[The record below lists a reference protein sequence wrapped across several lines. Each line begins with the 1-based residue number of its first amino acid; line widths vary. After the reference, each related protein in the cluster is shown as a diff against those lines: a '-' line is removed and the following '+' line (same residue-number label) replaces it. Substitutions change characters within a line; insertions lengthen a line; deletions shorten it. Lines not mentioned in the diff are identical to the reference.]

1 MSDVQRY
8 NQKEKAIAKVLQNN
22 QLLKA
27 AVLLQTENNE
37 LQIQNELLNT
47 KLNKGNLIA
56 DGRKVSSVKANQRK
70 TPTRYGGSTK

>member
-1 MSDVQRY
+1 MSDIQRY
-8 NQKEKAIAKVLQNN
+8 NQKEKAVAKVLQNN

-27 AVLLQTENNE
+27 AILLQTENNE

-56 DGRKVSSVKANQRK
+56 DGRKVSNVKANQRK

>member
-8 NQKEKAIAKVLQNN
+8 NQKEKAVAKVLQNN

-27 AVLLQTENNE
+27 AILLQTENSE

-56 DGRKVSSVKANQRK
+56 DGRKVSNVKANQRK